1 MVVNRPMKPLLTK
14 YFKTFLQRFD
24 NFKDAQIRS
33 LEVISASNITLTL
46 ETQDSARAY
55 DWITLT
61 LVFEG
66 VSDAKLLEE
75 SKFSFID
82 TCEGISLFHEESNI
96 VFCIGS
102 YHDIH
107 VAKNAILFVITKSLK
122 YQEGQF

>member
-1 MVVNRPMKPLLTK
+1 MKPLLANN
-14 YFKTFLQRFD
+14 FKTFLQRFD

-61 LVFEG
+61 LAFEG
-66 VSDAKLLEE
+66 VSNAKLIEE

-82 TCEGISLFHEESNI
+82 MSEGISFLHENNSI
-96 VFCIGS
+96 AFCIGS
-102 YHDIH
+102 CHNL
-107 VAKNAILFVITKSLK
+107 NAAQNAAVFVISKSLK